1 MAAAKTS
8 RLNLRISAS
17 DDALLRQAAE
27 LIGETLS
34 EFVVES
40 ARQRAGRLLAD
51 RTRLVVEADEWAAF
65 CEALDRPAEVIPA
78 VRELFER
85 PRPK

>member
-1 MAAAKTS
+1 M
-8 RLNLRISAS
+8 
-17 DDALLRQAAE
+17 LRQAAE